1 MSFNY
6 QSLQHELAESV
17 RSWTDKQ
24 FDSKLDQLMQ
34 LVRIPSLA
42 WPEADSGPLIESAEK
57 IRSLFDSVGIF
68 ETVEIL
74 DSASNGT
81 PAIIARRKA
90 KPGYPQVLLYAHHDI
105 QPAGDLTQWK
115 TEPFEP
121 VVVGERLF
129 GRGASD
135 DKAGVITHL
144 AACEMLRDLENDIN
158 VGVTVFIEGEE
169 EIGSPNFVSF
179 LSKNREKLE
188 ADLIVVADS
197 GNFELDTPALTTSLR
212 GLVSLEFTV
221 STLDHPLHS
230 GVFGGVVPDS
240 MLAMTKLLASLH
252 DAAGSVAVA
261 GLKSMPSSNVEVL
274 EGFIREQS
282 GVLEG
287 VELVGEGGVV
297 DRIWYQ
303 PAITVIGIDNP
314 NVADSSNT
322 LQAST
327 NCKIS
332 VRIAPNDQPD
342 SALKAIK
349 KHLVENVPYGAK
361 IEFGGT
367 EMGSPYLARESW
379 ATKLAKDSMEAA
391 YGIPAIDMGVGGSIP
406 FIADFVK
413 QFPDAEVLVTGIED
427 PDARA
432 HSPNESQHLPTFR
445 KAIQTHGLIL
455 LQANRI
461 QRE

>member
-6 QSLQHELAESV
+6 QSLQPELVESV
-17 RSWTDKQ
+17 SSWTETQ
-24 FDSKLDQLMQ
+24 FDSKLNQLME

-42 WPEADSGPLIESAEK
+42 WSEADPKPLIESAEK

-68 ETVEIL
+68 ETVEIV
-74 DSASNGT
+74 DSAVNGT
-81 PAIIARRKA
+81 PAIIARRQA
-90 KPGYPQVLLYAHHDI
+90 RPGYPQVLLYAHHDI
-105 QPAGDLTQWK
+105 QPAGDLTQWQ

-121 VVVGERLF
+121 TVVGDRLF

-135 DKAGVITHL
+135 DKAGVVTHL
-144 AACEMLRDLENDIN
+144 AVCEMLRDLETDLN

-179 LSKNREKLE
+179 LNENREKLK

-240 MLAMTKLLASLH
+240 MLALTKLLATLH
-252 DAAGSVAVA
+252 DESGAVAVE
-261 GLKSMPSSNVEVL
+261 GLKSMPDSNLEVP
-274 EGFIREQS
+274 EDFIREQS

-287 VELVGEGGVV
+287 VDLIGKGGLV
-297 DRIWYQ
+297 DRSWYQ

-314 NVADSSNT
+314 QVSNSSNT
-322 LQAST
+322 LQASSR
-327 NCKIS
+327 CKIS
-332 VRIAPNDQPD
+332 ARIAPNDDPL
-342 SALKAIK
+342 SALEAIK
-349 KHLVENVPYGAK
+349 NHLIQNVPFGARL
-361 IEFGGT
+361 EFAGT
-367 EMGSPYLARESW
+367 ELGSPYLARDSW
-379 ATKLAKDSMEAA
+379 ATKLAKDSMQAA
-391 YGIPAIDMGVGGSIP
+391 YGRPAIDMGVGGSIP
-406 FIADFVK
+406 FIAEFGK
-413 QFPDAEVLVTGIED
+413 QFPDAEVLVTGVED

-461 QRE
+461 HAE

>member
-1 MSFNY
+1 M
-6 QSLQHELAESV
+6 ESV
-17 RSWTDKQ
+17 RSWTETQ
-24 FDSKLDQLMQ
+24 FNAKLDQLMQ
-34 LVRIPSLA
+34 LVKIESLA
-42 WPEADSGPLIESAEK
+42 WPEADPKPLHESAKK
-57 IRSLFDSVGIF
+57 IRSLFESVGIF
-68 ETVEIL
+68 ETVEIIQ
-74 DSASNGT
+74 SAVNGT
-81 PAIIARRKA
+81 PAIVARREA

-105 QPAGDLTQWK
+105 QPAGDLTQWN

-121 VVVGERLF
+121 TVASDRLF

-144 AACEMLRDLENDIN
+144 SVCEMLRDLDSEIN

-179 LSKNREKLE
+179 LNENREKLK

-212 GLVSLEFTV
+212 GLSSLEFTV

-240 MLAMTKLLASLH
+240 MLALTKLLASLH
-252 DAAGSVAVA
+252 DDSGAVAVE
-261 GLKSMPSSNVEVL
+261 GLKSMPASQVVVGEDFV
-274 EGFIREQS
+274 REQS
-282 GVLEG
+282 GVLDG
-287 VELVGEGGVV
+287 VELIGKGGLV
-297 DRIWYQ
+297 DRTWYQ
-303 PAITVIGIDNP
+303 PSITVIGIDNP
-314 NVADSSNT
+314 QVANSSNT

-327 NCKIS
+327 RCKIS
-332 VRIAPNDQPD
+332 ARIAPNDDP
-342 SALKAIK
+342 STALEAIK
-349 KHLVENVPYGAK
+349 KHLLENVPFGAR
-361 IEFGGT
+361 IEFGAT
-367 EMGSPYLARESW
+367 EMGSPYLARDSW
-379 ATKLAKDSMEAA
+379 ARNLAKDSMEAA
-391 YGIPAIDMGVGGSIP
+391 YGKPAIDMGVGGSIP
-406 FIADFVK
+406 FIAEFAK

-461 QRE
+461 HAE